1 MSKKITYP
9 KFEIN
14 KSRKDHLFY
23 WVLYSRNGKPILRS
37 KAGYKTK
44 QNAQKNIALVLKYGD
59 KKDRYLYDTAN
70 ISGNGFYFWLYG
82 FKQFKNDGSLSKI
95 AVSGN
100 GKFYQSVNWQIAE
113 KGVLKGIDSC
123 LANITAINE
132 AMKKGKIKIQDNT
145 KK

>member
-82 FKQFKNDGSLSKI
+82 FKQFKMR
-95 AVSGN
+95 AFCHWFGN
-100 GKFYQSVNWQIAE
+100 
-113 KGVLKGIDSC
+113 IDKSTG
-123 LANITAINE
+123 A
-132 AMKKGKIKIQDNT
+132 QDT
-145 KK
+145 HGFF